1 MSSVKWA
8 EQSERALSFGG
19 CQRLSQL
26 WPHKANERRNQC
38 PAWPT
43 TELSSSPNRP
53 TGTFFTSFS
62 NSQATAT
69 TAAEGRWDQTP
80 TWGISVPTELRET
93 RWSQRIMWSKSLTLP
108 WGRVSPVC
116 CQQFLKSAQWE
127 KLMALL
133 MFPIALSHF
142 LSSFARLFI
151 FPSPRSTS
159 RLAMYI
165 CPSKGNRIKSC
176 TMPERA
182 NTAELNYRPLASF
195 PHRVAPHRCD
205 LTRSPTQRIF

>member
-1 MSSVKWA
+1 MSSAVWKGTELWWV
-8 EQSERALSFGG
+8 
-19 CQRLSQL
+19 CQHLSQL
-26 WPHKANERRNQC
+26 WPHKANERRKQC

-43 TELSSSPNRP
+43 PELSFSPNCP
-53 TGTFFTSFS
+53 TGTVFTFLS
-62 NSQATAT
+62 NSQAAAT
-69 TAAEGRWDQTP
+69 TAAEGRWDQPP

-142 LSSFARLFI
+142 LSSFARLLFSLPPEVLLGLQCTFALLKAI
-151 FPSPRSTS
+151 TS
-159 RLAMYI
+159 SLAQ
-165 CPSKGNRIKSC
+165 CLKGL
-176 TMPERA
+176 TYRA
-182 NTAELNYRPLASF
+182 KLP
-195 PHRVAPHRCD
+195 APGIISSEF
-205 LTRSPTQRIF
+205 LPTGLI